1 MGDCKR
7 SSPTIVAMNES
18 SSNGT
23 SISKKRKITHSAS
36 QFQSSEM
43 KYQLPTSLAEAAENI
58 VSSASAVASDE
69 FRSDHTPLLTCLS
82 SGKVT
87 ETNDDVKE
95 LDTTLLDPEPKTKG
109 FETVDSTNHS
119 LNSFREEEID
129 EFFAKFEREEQK
141 RFAEKYNF
149 DIVRDMPLE
158 GRYEWVRL
166 H

>member
-36 QFQSSEM
+36 QFRSSEM
-43 KYQLPTSLAEAAENI
+43 KSQLPTSLAEAAENI

-95 LDTTLLDPEPKTKG
+95 LDTTLLDPE
-109 FETVDSTNHS
+109 VC
-119 LNSFREEEID
+119 
-129 EFFAKFEREEQK
+129 
-141 RFAEKYNF
+141 YNF
-149 DIVRDMPLE
+149 HLDQIR
-158 GRYEWVRL
+158 
-166 H
+166 